1 MSNPFYDPFE
11 NISTTIDYL
20 KGFERSMNNLFEP
33 LLKAHLEL
41 MKSIDF
47 NAIHKQMIENVKM
60 FLTKFREL
68 LIEYIN
74 SISREITT
82 QTFDMLYFDLPFEYN
97 KVVDSNH
104 SNSPPIKEKNLKEI
118 AIENFHYNMQRYKNH
133 KLIKLIKKKCPT
145 FIEALVFEILLHI
158 IFKALGMQ

>member
-74 SISREITT
+74 SMSREIVT

-97 KVVDSNH
+97 NVVDSNH
-104 SNSPPIKEKNLKEI
+104 SNSPPIKDKTIKEI
-118 AIENFHYNMQRYKNH
+118 AIENYHYNIQRYKNY
-133 KLIKLIKKKCPT
+133 KLIKSIKAKFPT
-145 FIEALVFEILLHI
+145 FVETLIFEVFIYL
-158 IFKALGMQ
+158 IFKALDMQ